1 MNKIDT
7 TQIVDPTSQQPFT
20 GKSLTFLQDA
30 TFDAL
35 NALARGVVGGQNYS
49 TSVVYA
55 LNGLTIS
62 ASVIANG
69 YVFYN
74 GEVYFV
80 VGANTTAYVNVPVLI
95 AYNPIDAAYDPIM
108 FSDGVNKNVHNIR
121 YLQIADQLTGT
132 GITDYSQLSFV
143 VNRYETVLTPTGVS
157 VATGHLKLVGSDFT
171 GPNHKYNVKVRIEG
185 DVRVPF
191 VTDGKINWE
200 TNVTNETTA
209 ANYATDGSTVESVA
223 IASGSRTIRYV
234 ATRYITGLAA
244 GTALSIRQRNQAAD
258 AHVFEKIV
266 LTYELY

>member
-7 TQIVDPTSQQPFT
+7 SQIVDPTSQQPFT

-30 TFDAL
+30 TFDSL
-35 NALARGVVGGQNYS
+35 NALARGIVGGQNYS
-49 TSVVYA
+49 TSVVYS

-143 VNRYETVLTPTGVS
+143 VNRYETVLTPTGVT
-157 VATGHLKLVGSDFT
+157 VAAGYLKLVGSDFT
-171 GPNHKYNVKVRIEG
+171 GPNHKYNVKVRIEA
-185 DVRVPF
+185 DVSCTYA
-191 VTDGKINWE
+191 TDGKIIFY

-209 ANYATDGSTVESVA
+209 GNYATDGTMRLDDA
-223 IASGSRTIRYV
+223 IASGTRTIRYV
-234 ATRYITGLAA
+234 ATRYLTGLAA
-244 GTALSIRQRNQAAD
+244 ATALSIRMYNAATD
-258 AHVFEKIV
+258 NASFGNIV